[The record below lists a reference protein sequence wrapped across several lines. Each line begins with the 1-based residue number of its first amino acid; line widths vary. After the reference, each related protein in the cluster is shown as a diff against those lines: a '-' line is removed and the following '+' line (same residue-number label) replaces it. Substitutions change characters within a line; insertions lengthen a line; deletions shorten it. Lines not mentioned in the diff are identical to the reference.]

1 MRHRKSGRHFRR
13 TSAHQRAMFSNLV
26 SGLLLHER
34 VRTTDA
40 KAKELRRVAEKAI
53 HWGVQLGELLIRNRE
68 QMKPDERARIVH
80 AMRMARRRVRDR
92 VAVQRLFD
100 EIAPRYL
107 GRKTGG
113 GYTRI
118 VKIGQRKGDAAPIS
132 LIELI
137 AGETAAAPAAPAAPG
152 PKARAAR
159 PKEAPRGIP
168 RRKAKAA

>member
-1 MRHRKSGRHFRR
+1 
-13 TSAHQRAMFSNLV
+13 MFSNLIA
-26 SGLLLHER
+26 GLLLHER

-68 QMKPDERARIVH
+68 QMKPEERARIVH
-80 AMRMARRRVRDR
+80 AMRMARRRVRHR
-92 VAVQRLFD
+92 EAVQRLFD

-118 VKIGQRKGDAAPIS
+118 VKIGQRRGDAAPVS
-132 LIELI
+132 LIELCP
-137 AGETAAAPAAPAAPG
+137 GEVAAAAAPAPAPASKP
-152 PKARAAR
+152 ART
-159 PKEAPRGIP
+159 KEAPRGIP